1 MCMED
6 ELVILIP
13 RNNDLVSDRFWMGLI
28 WIIKESQK
36 VGLWKRNMLVCVL
49 LCVVGRG
56 EAHT

>member
-6 ELVILIP
+6 EWVILIP

-36 VGLWKRNMLVCVL
+36 VGLSNQVYEREIC
-49 LCVVGRG
+49 
-56 EAHT
+56 